1 MYCIK
6 LLYNKR
12 RNRPNDVHI
21 PWWWWGGGEDN
32 NSESAVTDL
41 INDLEWQIASP
52 NELLRL
58 WV

>member
-1 MYCIK
+1 MYI
-6 LLYNKR
+6 Y
-12 RNRPNDVHI
+12 HGGGG
-21 PWWWWGGGEDN
+21 GGGEDN

-52 NELLRL
+52 IELLRL